1 MKTATVIGAGNV
13 AWHLA
18 SALIN
23 NDVEVLHIVS
33 RSFESAAPLAD
44 RVGAVPLVDISD
56 VYDEPD
62 IYIVAVSDDQIV
74 SVVSTL
80 SDKESWVVHTSG
92 ATGIDVFEKKKS
104 HYGVMYPLQTFSKKR
119 KLDFREVPLLLEVAE
134 ADNLNELEKFASRLS
149 NCVSYADSE
158 ARAIVH
164 VAAVFACN
172 FTNRLVAIAAELL
185 KEKGLDTDLL
195 KPLVHET
202 VEKLDEMDPIEAQ
215 TGPALRG
222 DENTIKKHLELLA
235 NHPDWQKMYTF
246 ISREIKG

>member
-1 MKTATVIGAGNV
+1 MNTATIIGAGNV

-18 SALIN
+18 NALID
-23 NDVEVLHIVS
+23 NDIKVLHIVS
-33 RSFESAAPLAD
+33 RSFESAAPLAE
-44 RVGAVPLVDISD
+44 RVGSIPLDD
-56 VYDEPD
+56 VSNEYDEPD

-74 SVVSTL
+74 SVVRNL

-92 ATGIDVFEKKKS
+92 ATGLDVFDIKKTR
-104 HYGVMYPLQTFSKKR
+104 YGIMYPLQTFSKER
-119 KLDFREVPLLLEVAE
+119 KLDFRKVPLLLEVGE
-134 ADNLNELEKFASRLS
+134 TDNLPELEKFASRLS
-149 NCVSYADSE
+149 NFVSYADTE

-172 FTNRLVAIAAELL
+172 FTNRLITIATELL
-185 KEKGLDTDLL
+185 KEKGLDADLL

-202 VEKLDEMDPIEAQ
+202 VEKLAEMDPIEAQ

-222 DENTIKKHLELLA
+222 DENTIKKHLKLLA

>member
-18 SALIN
+18 NALVD

-33 RSFESAAPLAD
+33 RRLESAAPLAD
-44 RVGAVPLVDISD
+44 RVGAVPLVDISNE
-56 VYDEPD
+56 YDEPD
-62 IYIVAVSDDQIV
+62 IYIVAVSDDQIGN
-74 SVVSTL
+74 VVNEL

-92 ATGIDVFEKKKS
+92 ATGMDVFKKKKS
-104 HYGVMYPLQTFSKKR
+104 HYGVMYPLQTFSKER
-119 KLDFREVPLLLEVAE
+119 KLEFREVPLLLEVAE
-134 ADNLNELEKFASRLS
+134 VDNLNELEEFASRLS

-158 ARAIVH
+158 ARAVVH

-172 FTNRLVAIAAELL
+172 FTNRLVAIAMELL
-185 KEKGLDTDLL
+185 KEKGLDADLL

-202 VEKLDEMDPIEAQ
+202 VEKLDEMDPIAAQ

-222 DENTIKKHLELLA
+222 DENTIKKHLKLLA